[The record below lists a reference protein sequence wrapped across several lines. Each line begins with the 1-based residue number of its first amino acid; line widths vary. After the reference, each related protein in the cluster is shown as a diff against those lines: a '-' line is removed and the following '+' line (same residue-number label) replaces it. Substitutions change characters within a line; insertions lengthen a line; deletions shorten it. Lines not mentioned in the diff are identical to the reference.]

1 VTVIDVAAQ
10 SAAGVA
16 DATTGEFCPP
26 VYGDGGAMSGV
37 GGHGWSQKL
46 AAHLPTYESRLFQ
59 FQVSNAPVTQLSQP
73 ATPLEDF

>member
-1 VTVIDVAAQ
+1 
-10 SAAGVA
+10 
-16 DATTGEFCPP
+16 